1 MSSLKLTPKVDL
13 HDQIYHDDDAARAH
27 LESILWPQGPVCP
40 RCGVMGDRITKLQGQ
55 STRPGVYKCKDC
67 RKPFSVTVGTVMER
81 SHIRLSTWVW
91 SAQIMSS
98 SKKGFSALQLQRM
111 IGTSYETAWFLF
123 HRLRE
128 AADALRGEDPL
139 GGTGKVI
146 EADEAYIGGK
156 ETNKHRS
163 KRSGKRG
170 PSGKKP
176 VVTLVQRD
184 GKSRTFHMANVT
196 ASKLQDMLKKHV
208 DAASVLM
215 TDESSAYT
223 TAGKRFTAHKT
234 VDHSR
239 EEYAYRERKT
249 GLLVTTNSAESYFAL
264 FKRGVYG
271 TFHSISEAHLDRYL
285 AEFDFRANTRELSD
299 RERCAALLAAT
310 QGRRLVYENPH
321 GTAHD

>member
-1 MSSLKLTPKVDL
+1 
-13 HDQIYHDDDAARAH
+13 
-27 LESILWPQGPVCP
+27 
-40 RCGVMGDRITKLQGQ
+40 
-55 STRPGVYKCKDC
+55 
-67 RKPFSVTVGTVMER
+67 MER

-98 SKKGFSALQLQRM
+98 SKKGFSALELQRM
-111 IGTSYETAWFLF
+111 IGTNYETAWFLF

-128 AADALRGEDPL
+128 AADALRGDDPL
-139 GGTGKVI
+139 GGAGKVI
-146 EADEAYIGGK
+146 EADEAYIRGK

-196 ASKLQDMLKKHV
+196 ASKLQDALKKHV

-215 TDESSAYT
+215 TDELSAYT